1 MHLFVP
7 CPHLDDEVV
16 EAPPEVHGLS
26 HRGGDRGVQVR
37 HGQERR
43 GAWSRLYYYLDLVD
57 NLICVSTSQE

>member
-1 MHLFVP
+1 MHLFVFVQVSLLEILVPMHLFVP

-16 EAPPEVHGLS
+16 EAPPEVHGLG

-43 GAWSRLYYYLDLVD
+43 GA
-57 NLICVSTSQE
+57 